1 MDPLTM
7 AMMLSSIAEGAKN
20 IGAGAAKFDRLTAE
34 ERNRKKQL
42 ERQRAMGEL
51 GAGEAER
58 QRIQSQ
64 FQQPVAAA
72 MRQALNEQ
80 AQGSMIESIG
90 QGSSFRGQQALA
102 EAGAKAGITAQQ
114 KAEQE
119 FQSLDELARARQ
131 LNELQ
136 ALKTQQQQNLA
147 AAGQMLG
154 GAVQT
159 AADVKAAPSAAE
171 HRKAMEAATVK
182 ALKNEA
188 AKEAKE
194 AVVNKADKNAPEGYV
209 EELSSLTGNTTD
221 TKPDPNR
228 TNVNMFEGEEEV
240 FNTDPAVDAAIE
252 SLQGVEFEPLADT
265 GLVETLQA
273 PSWAGGEQQVVK
285 DAAGNVTRIIITTDD
300 GKVYD
305 TDVTDG
311 TTKIDLAA
319 AINDYES
326 LKKKIEAENK

>member
-80 AQGSMIESIG
+80 AQGGMIESIG

-194 AVVNKADKNAPEGYV
+194 AVVKKADKNAPEGYF
-209 EELSSLTGNTTD
+209 EELSLLTDNTTD
-221 TKPDPNR
+221 TKPDSNR
-228 TNVNMFEGEEEV
+228 TNVDMFEGEEEV
-240 FNTDPAVDAAIE
+240 FDND
-252 SLQGVEFEPLADT
+252 LQPQPQPQPQLQTDT

-273 PSWAGGEQQVVK
+273 PAWAGGKEGEQVITRN
-285 DAAGNVTRIIITTDD
+285 AEGNITRIVLTTDD
-300 GKVYD
+300 GKVFD
-305 TDVTDG
+305 TDTNPSFQLD
-311 TTKIDLAA
+311 K
-319 AINDYES
+319 AIEDYKNT
-326 LKKKIEAENK
+326 LNAIKAENK